1 MIVID
6 APQISSSS
14 VQEVDPGSSVATPGT
29 AQADF
34 AALLFLM
41 LGTPQAT
48 NNPVAAGSGETIEEP
63 SSTSSS
69 PTADQEAKLAT
80 GDFSAGQGSE
90 TTEAGQRVQ
99 FEASFPALQTV
110 TKAVGDA
117 AASASSVSGNTV
129 EPEVSGLQLNGGLP
143 VSDPATL
150 THEPGDSSLATSDEK
165 PPAATKLAS
174 GDEKTA
180 AQTAANE
187 ISDTGPGLSVP
198 SPDTAGE
205 NLSSAKQFEAN
216 AGTLRTLDRNAAP
229 ALPER
234 LNGEVQNPEG
244 TAADV
249 GAQAVAGPQ
258 VVSQKASDGGPG
270 TSDRVTIH
278 RHSDHVPNQ
287 FGRVVADQDSPR
299 ADDNMPGSYLGEKSQ
314 PEKAPGT
321 EANEGDSGFVLGRT
335 ETDSVADTSPQGS
348 TRPSDVPIST
358 FTAARELSSDRHTVS
373 AREWRPVIGHVANE
387 IAGHLRINQHEAI
400 IQLDPPDLGKIKID
414 LHVQGDKLQAHII
427 AEGHESHALIENHLH
442 ELRQALQAQSL
453 DVVDVRVSQGG
464 LGGGG
469 DPTAGFRQQSNGGQE
484 TSWSSANSA
493 AAAGER
499 GDSRTQNGTQAAS
512 GRVSVWA

>member
-1 MIVID
+1 
-6 APQISSSS
+6 
-14 VQEVDPGSSVATPGT
+14 
-29 AQADF
+29 
-34 AALLFLM
+34 
-41 LGTPQAT
+41 
-48 NNPVAAGSGETIEEP
+48 
-63 SSTSSS
+63 
-69 PTADQEAKLAT
+69 
-80 GDFSAGQGSE
+80 
-90 TTEAGQRVQ
+90 
-99 FEASFPALQTV
+99 
-110 TKAVGDA
+110 
-117 AASASSVSGNTV
+117 
-129 EPEVSGLQLNGGLP
+129 
-143 VSDPATL
+143 
-150 THEPGDSSLATSDEK
+150 
-165 PPAATKLAS
+165 
-174 GDEKTA
+174 
-180 AQTAANE
+180 
-187 ISDTGPGLSVP
+187 
-198 SPDTAGE
+198 
-205 NLSSAKQFEAN
+205 
-216 AGTLRTLDRNAAP
+216 
-229 ALPER
+229 
-234 LNGEVQNPEG
+234 
-244 TAADV
+244 
-249 GAQAVAGPQ
+249 
-258 VVSQKASDGGPG
+258 
-270 TSDRVTIH
+270 
-278 RHSDHVPNQ
+278 VPNQ

-335 ETDSVADTSPQGS
+335 ETDSVADASPQGS

-469 DPTAGFRQQSNGGQE
+469 DPTAGFRQQPNGGEE
-484 TSWSSANSA
+484 TAWNSANSA

-499 GDSRTQNGTQAAS
+499 GDSRTQNGTPAAS